1 MSSGKQRALA
11 RARVKNYRRAVRKA
25 KKKGQHPKAGQRHW
39 TPSTMSGLEPMMKFG
54 NGGTDKGFV
63 AKPGVYY
70 SDKPAS
76 R

>member
-1 MSSGKQRALA
+1 MSGKQRALA

-25 KKKGQHPKAGQRHW
+25 KKKGQKPKPGQRHW
-39 TPSTMSGLEPMMKFG
+39 TPSTMHGLDPIMKFG

-70 SDKPAS
+70 SDKPAD